1 MVDLRTVREK
11 KKLTQQELADKVGV
25 SRQAITNI
33 ETGANKPSVE
43 LAMKIADV
51 LKFKWYKLFE

>member
-1 MVDLRTVREK
+1 MVDLRAAREK

-33 ETGANKPSVE
+33 ETGVNKPSVE
-43 LAMKIADV
+43 LAMKLAEV

>member
-1 MVDLRTVREK
+1 MVDLRAVREK

-33 ETGANKPSVE
+33 ETGVNKPSVE
-43 LAMKIADV
+43 LAMKLAAV